1 MQMGLPVAGFTIG
14 SNRNDILTR
23 LIKTGEMSMAPVEPS
38 LSPSMDIQVSS
49 NFERM
54 IFDLAGRDG
63 AATAKMIETFRRR
76 GKLKLS
82 PGRWKKLAKLYAAG
96 RLDDDETLSVIR
108 RVYRESGELIDPH
121 SAIGLAIGQQARR
134 NPATPLV
141 ALATAHPAKFPD
153 AVERATGVRPKLPER
168 LGDLFDRPER
178 LTTLP
183 NDLRTVQEFVAGNVK
198 IAA

>member
-1 MQMGLPVAGFTIG
+1 
-14 SNRNDILTR
+14 
-23 LIKTGEMSMAPVEPS
+23 
-38 LSPSMDIQVSS
+38 MDIQVSS

-63 AATAKMIETFRRR
+63 AATTKMIETFRRR

-82 PGRWKKLAKLYAAG
+82 PGRWKRLARLFAAG
-96 RLDDDETLSVIR
+96 RIDDEQTLSIIG

-121 SAIGLAIGQQARR
+121 TAIGLEVGQKSRR
-134 NPATPLV
+134 DPSIPLV

-153 AVERATGVRPKLPER
+153 AVERATGVRPRLPER

-178 LTTLP
+178 VTTLP
-183 NDLRTVQEFVAGNVK
+183 NELSAVQDFVRGNVK
-198 IAA
+198 LAA